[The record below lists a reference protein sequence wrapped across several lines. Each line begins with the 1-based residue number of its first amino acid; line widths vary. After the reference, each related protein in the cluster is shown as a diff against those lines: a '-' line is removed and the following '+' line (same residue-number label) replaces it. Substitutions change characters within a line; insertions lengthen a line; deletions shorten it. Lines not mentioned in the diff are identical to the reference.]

1 MFIQTLKF
9 QAPSPQFLVTTSIP
23 SFLLLLEGSASPGP
37 CSAVQLGRGST
48 WLQGGIG
55 QHQPARKSTL
65 PAGAGWTTLKARGR
79 RGIGSF
85 TSMERS
91 VGGVSRN
98 SHVYRAQK
106 QYFSRAGLTKGSK
119 VWKVGVPAYRQAN
132 LLPDWSNSTEQ

>member
-9 QAPSPQFLVTTSIP
+9 QAPSPQSLVTTSRP

-48 WLQGGIG
+48 WLQGGVG

-65 PAGAGWTTLKARGR
+65 PAGVGWTTLTARGR

-106 QYFSRAGLTKGSK
+106 QYFSRAGLTKGLQ
-119 VWKVGVPAYRQAN
+119 GVE
-132 LLPDWSNSTEQ
+132 SGGSSI